1 MSSLAKKIKRAES
14 MDVVDD
20 CLLELKA
27 LIALCGKRIQELEAE
42 EVDRRL
48 TEIMPPEINDLG

>member
-14 MDVVDD
+14 DVVDD

>member
-1 MSSLAKKIKRAES
+1 LLLGARARRQPRHA
-14 MDVVDD
+14 
-20 CLLELKA
+20 KA
-27 LIALCGKRIQELEAE
+27 LIALAGKRIQELEAE